1 MSQADDGYVLD
12 ASALLALLKGEAG
25 KEVVARGM
33 DGAAISTVN
42 LCEVL
47 RRVGTLAQPVENL
60 PARLKELGLQFVAFG
75 EDDAEEAARLTAVG
89 RPLGLS
95 LADGACLA
103 LAGRMRRVALTAD
116 RVWSDLDVGIRIELI
131 R

>member
-1 MSQADDGYVLD
+1 MSLSDDGYVLD
-12 ASALLALLKGEAG
+12 ASALLALLKAEPG
-25 KEVVARGM
+25 KDVVARRM
-33 DGAAISTVN
+33 DGAAISAVN
-42 LCEVL
+42 WCEVL
-47 RRVGTLAQPVENL
+47 RRVGTLAQPVEHL
-60 PARLKELGLQFVAFG
+60 PARLRGLGLQFVAFG
-75 EDDAEEAARLTAVG
+75 EDDAEEAARLTAAG

-116 RVWSDLDVGIRIELI
+116 RVWSELDVGIRIELI